1 MFCTYTCQGNLHCM
15 ASKIEHFDQM
25 SSSSYPIKQEY
36 KSFDQMS
43 SSSYPIK
50 QEYKSFVQMSSS
62 SYPIKQEYKSSYP
75 HYDFGMESTRM
86 KSLVENYVKTLPP
99 PNKSKEM
106 PMDKSRF

>member
-15 ASKIEHFDQM
+15 ASKIEHFD
-25 SSSSYPIKQEY
+25 
-36 KSFDQMS
+36 
-43 SSSYPIK
+43 
-50 QEYKSFVQMSSS
+50 QMSSS